1 MKDHMKQAIFLG
13 DSLEAIIQFPEE
25 ARREAGY
32 QIGKVQN
39 GLMPSDW
46 KAMPTVGQGVYEI
59 RIKTGLPKEQYRVF
73 YVAKFDDAIYVLHA
87 FQKKTQQTTPK
98 DIDRGRDIY
107 KELLREL
114 KS

>member
-1 MKDHMKQAIFLG
+1 MKQAIFLG
-13 DSLEAIIQFPEE
+13 DSLETIIQFPEE

-39 GLMPSDW
+39 GLMPSEW

-59 RIKTGLPKEQYRVF
+59 RIKIDLPKEQYRDF

-87 FQKKTQQTTPK
+87 FQRKPSK
-98 DIDRGRDIY
+98 
-107 KELLREL
+107 LLRRTSTGAETFTKNCL
-114 KS
+114 GS